1 MIDVVRYE
9 GLDLNKE
16 ITNDFKDKL
25 LINKYSLPKIIILQI

>member
-16 ITNDFKDKL
+16 INDFKDKL